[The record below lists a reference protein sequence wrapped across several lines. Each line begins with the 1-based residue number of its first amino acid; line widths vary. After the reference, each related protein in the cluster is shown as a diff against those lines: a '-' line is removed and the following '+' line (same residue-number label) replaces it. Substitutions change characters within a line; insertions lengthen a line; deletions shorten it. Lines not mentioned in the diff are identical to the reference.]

1 MQSSIRN
8 QLLILPEH
16 RRSSFEALQAWITD
30 ARALASPDLVIVLVG
45 NKLDDEENREVEYLD
60 AARWAKENGMPR
72 PVRPLSRSSSGQI

>member
-1 MQSSIRN
+1 MDTHTEPSADPSVY
-8 QLLILPEH
+8 

-60 AARWAKENGMPR
+60 AARWAKENGEF
-72 PVRPLSRSSSGQI
+72 LYS